1 MYVKGLK
8 SHVYKAMATQEHS
21 CTKLL
26 SKENTKVDLVNPR
39 LLSLEV
45 EEPIVLGVQ
54 SLKGHTRN
62 F

>member
-26 SKENTKVDLVNPR
+26 SMENTKVDLVNPR
-39 LLSLEV
+39 LLYLEV

-54 SLKGHTRN
+54 SS
-62 F
+62 

>member
-21 CTKLL
+21 CIKFLFM
-26 SKENTKVDLVNPR
+26 ENTKVDLVNPR
-39 LLSLEV
+39 LLYLEV

-54 SLKGHTRN
+54 SS
-62 F
+62 